1 MKASKKTI
9 KRIVRR
15 LRVKRRKLKK
25 AKSLAAVTK
34 TVEQVLQNQGV
45 DVEDKEV
52 QQEIQR

>member
-1 MKASKKTI
+1 MKASKKAI

-15 LRVKRRKLKK
+15 LKVKRRKLKK

-45 DVEDKEV
+45 DIEDKEV
-52 QQEIQR
+52 